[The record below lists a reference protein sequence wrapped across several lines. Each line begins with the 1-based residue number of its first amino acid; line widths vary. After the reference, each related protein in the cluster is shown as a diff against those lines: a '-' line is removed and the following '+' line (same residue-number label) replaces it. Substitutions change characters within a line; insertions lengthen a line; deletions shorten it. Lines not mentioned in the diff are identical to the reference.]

1 MVQKIQITLFFDR
14 PIINTKDAVK
24 KAQMEAYIKQKFGK
38 DYITPADLFYER
50 LNQKNNKDFDP
61 WRMEGIIDRIN

>member
-61 WRMEGIIDRIN
+61 